1 LYILHSS
8 HPKPELWICINNS
21 AFKYYV
27 RFHKLVKYAVP
38 YDTTKQAKPIGEG
51 KMKSQ
56 TAPQQRKKLEQKI
69 LKALAIEMRTLRKP
83 FQRMLADDLVT
94 AFENRISVIQAYQ
107 QKTSQKRG

>member
-1 LYILHSS
+1 M
-8 HPKPELWICINNS
+8 KP
-21 AFKYYV
+21 
-27 RFHKLVKYAVP
+27 
-38 YDTTKQAKPIGEG
+38 
-51 KMKSQ
+51 Q

-94 AFENRISVIQAYQ
+94 AFESRISVIQAYQ